1 MPTDASAAFEKL
13 FQIIQRLRSPDGCA
27 WDRAQSPTTLRASL
41 IDEAWEC
48 VSSIDARDD
57 RNMEEELGDLYLLV
71 TMLAWMKEQEG
82 SFTVQSTLAR
92 IADKL
97 VRRHPHIFARSDASS
112 VDEILAQWDEIKETE
127 KAGREKEPGS
137 ALDRVPRSLPPLE
150 KSAELQKK
158 AAKVGFDWPGPQ
170 PVWEK
175 IDEELRELREALTEG
190 ELGRIED
197 EMGDLLFSVVNL
209 SRLLGIEPAVALH
222 GANGKFERRFRAV
235 EKLLAASGVRPAE
248 AGLQRMDQLWEQVK
262 AQESS
267 SGAEG
272 ESPAGPEMD
281 ARSASK

>member
-1 MPTDASAAFEKL
+1 MPTDASAGFERL
-13 FQIIQRLRSPDGCA
+13 LHIIQRLRSPDGCA
-27 WDRAQSPTTLRASL
+27 WDRAQSPTSLRASL

-97 VRRHPHIFARSDASS
+97 VRRHPHVFGQSDAAS
-112 VDEILAQWDEIKETE
+112 VDEILTQWDEIKEAE
-127 KAGREKEPGS
+127 KAGREAELGL

-170 PVWEK
+170 PVWQK
-175 IDEELRELREALTEG
+175 IDEELRELREALKEG
-190 ELGRIED
+190 EQGRVED
-197 EMGDLLFSVVNL
+197 EVGDLLFSVVNL

-262 AQESS
+262 AQETPLD
-267 SGAEG
+267 AEG
-272 ESPAGPEMD
+272 ESPSEPPMD
-281 ARSASK
+281 ARRTSK